1 MMTWP
6 FAVITTLL
14 SRRTQSTVVPCICAE
29 FFLIGIGRLY
39 RERRLGPTRGS
50 RLLVFR
56 DLNCVTRYNCATGV
70 GTSGSTPRHPTDLP
84 CTAPI
89 TARNSTT
96 YIIWR

>member
-1 MMTWP
+1 
-6 FAVITTLL
+6 
-14 SRRTQSTVVPCICAE
+14 VPCICVE
-29 FFLIGIGRLY
+29 FFLVGIRRLY
-39 RERRLGPTRGS
+39 RERRLRPTQGS
-50 RLLVFR
+50 GLQASKNLQFAA
-56 DLNCVTRYNCATGV
+56 YYIWATGV